1 MGSCVGC
8 LQLLSVS
15 LVLLAAA
22 VMGVC
27 AGTYEDR
34 AVPTRIKALVGKDIE
49 RVAGGQHHTIFLR
62 RDGVVYGCGSCKLGQ
77 VSKQPWQ
84 RQALYLRVVSINRFA
99 LTQLQRWCKL
109 GSPQLPHKLAPPAC
123 KCVQTVKTSPA
134 CCCCAGVLHMPQ
146 VPGSLHRMSP
156 DRTVP
161 IPIKLHLPF
170 QPSKRDRERQQRERE
185 HRNSGSNLAPV
196 IEGPE
201 QELAQL
207 QLQQQQP
214 PSQRPSATG
223 SIQRQ
228 SSGGCSSATSSRSV
242 GADPTSH
249 AVLHSKCPVVHQIVA
264 GGNSSMFLTRAPE
277 EIPEVYSINL
287 LAK

>member
-1 MGSCVGC
+1 MSTIVPLC
-8 LQLLSVS
+8 LGIVS
-15 LVLLAAA
+15 
-22 VMGVC
+22 
-27 AGTYEDR
+27 
-34 AVPTRIKALVGKDIE
+34 
-49 RVAGGQHHTIFLR
+49 
-62 RDGVVYGCGSCKLGQ
+62 
-77 VSKQPWQ
+77 
-84 RQALYLRVVSINRFA
+84 
-99 LTQLQRWCKL
+99 
-109 GSPQLPHKLAPPAC
+109 
-123 KCVQTVKTSPA
+123 
-134 CCCCAGVLHMPQ
+134 Q

-207 QLQQQQP
+207 TLAQHLQ
-214 PSQRPSATG
+214 QRPSATG

-228 SSGGCSSATSSRSV
+228 SSGGCSSATSSRSLS
-242 GADPTSH
+242 ADPTQPL
-249 AVLHSKCPVVHQIVA
+249 VHSKSPVVHQIVA

-277 EIPEVYSINL
+277 EIPDVYSINL